1 MPKIIKNVKEDLLT
15 EGKKQLLSNGYLNLN
30 IRNITKECNIGTGT
44 FYNYFK
50 NKEQLVIDILSN
62 DWTSVLKISNEILE
76 EDISFKE
83 KLIVISNNI
92 NDFLKNYR
100 LIFSEM
106 AKHTSKNHYVIEP
119 MYETLEKLIDIH
131 IEKGEINPPISS
143 DKFAYFLLN
152 NLILTSRS
160 ELTIDDLLLLLN
172 I

>member
-1 MPKIIKNVKEDLLT
+1 MVNTIYSVSPA
-15 EGKKQLLSNGYLNLN
+15 QL
-30 IRNITKECNIGTGT
+30 
-44 FYNYFK
+44 
-50 NKEQLVIDILSN
+50 KEQGVRAVFSDLDNTLIAWNNPDG
-62 DWTSVLKISNEILE
+62 TPELKEWMDALREAHIP
-76 EDISFKE
+76 
-83 KLIVISNNI
+83 LIVISNNI

-119 MYETLEKLIDIH
+119 MYETLEKLIEIH

>member
-1 MPKIIKNVKEDLLT
+1 I
-15 EGKKQLLSNGYLNLN
+15 
-30 IRNITKECNIGTGT
+30 
-44 FYNYFK
+44 
-50 NKEQLVIDILSN
+50 
-62 DWTSVLKISNEILE
+62 LKISNEIIE

-83 KLIVISNNI
+83 KLIFISNNI

-119 MYETLEKLIDIH
+119 MYETLEKLIEIH

>member
-44 FYNYFK
+44 FYNYCK

-62 DWTSVLKISNEILE
+62 DWTSI
-76 EDISFKE
+76 
-83 KLIVISNNI
+83 NI

-119 MYETLEKLIDIH
+119 MYETLEKLIEIH

>member
-30 IRNITKECNIGTGT
+30 IRNITKKCNIGTGT

-50 NKEQLVIDILSN
+50 NKEQLVIDILCN
-62 DWTSVLKISNEILE
+62 DWTYILNISNQIIE
-76 EDISFKE
+76 ENISFKE
-83 KLIVISNNI
+83 KIIIIYNNI

-106 AKHTSKNHYVIEP
+106 ANHTSKNHYIIDP

-131 IEKGEINPPISS
+131 IKKGEINPSISS

-152 NLILTSRS
+152 NLILISHS
-160 ELTIDDLLLLLN
+160 ELTIDDLFLLLN